1 MTQIKSKGTVLQ
13 LDIASTYTTIAQV
26 TNVTAPDAEVETFD
40 ATHLGSGTGREK
52 EPTGFVEGGT
62 VSLSLFFDPVETTH
76 QALTDLI
83 TTPAVSD
90 WKIIWSDSGSTEW
103 DFSGVLKS
111 FTPTAELADG
121 LKADVSIE
129 LDGIVSY
136 PT

>member
-1 MTQIKSKGTVLQ
+1 MTQIPSKGTTLQ
-13 LDIASTYTTIAQV
+13 LDIASTFTEVAQV
-26 TNVTAPDAEVETFD
+26 ISLTAPDAEVETFD
-40 ATHLGSGTGREK
+40 ATHLGSSTGREK

-62 VSLSLFFDPVETTH
+62 VSLSLFFDPTETTH
-76 QALTDLI
+76 QAMTDLI
-83 TTPAVSD
+83 TTPAVSS
-90 WKIIWSDSGSTEW
+90 WKIVWSDTTEW
-103 DFSGVLKS
+103 PFSGVLKS